1 MLQKKNH
8 CTLTLP
14 KAALGFFKSSMSKE
28 VQLYKPNLRECWR
41 FTMIFFTKSTTWVG
55 WIFVTAFCPVPELP
69 HPLNSLTGQDSL
81 WPSANWNTSQ
91 QYYLHFVVH
100 AVSLSSNPDLPRHE
114 RHTEL
119 MASGGRQPAR
129 VLGTCWPQLWL
140 GHTAAG
146 GKRATLV
153 PSFPPLSL
161 SLHLPP
167 LLSEHQSKSR
177 RIRPKRYF
185 EGLEIY
191 IG

>member
-1 MLQKKNH
+1 MLMINHSIFHKFFRRKNGIFHKKVQH
-8 CTLTLP
+8 R
-14 KAALGFFKSSMSKE
+14 LGEFLWQPFARCLSC
-28 VQLYKPNLRECWR
+28 P
-41 FTMIFFTKSTTWVG
+41 TPSTAWLDK
-55 WIFVTAFCPVPELP
+55 TAFDHLP
-69 HPLNSLTGQDSL
+69 TEILLNSTIYTLLFTPFHNHPILICLDKSDTQ
-81 WPSANWNTSQ
+81 
-91 QYYLHFVVH
+91 
-100 AVSLSSNPDLPRHE
+100 
-114 RHTEL
+114 EL
-119 MASGGRQPAR
+119 MASGGQQPAR
-129 VLGTCWPQLWL
+129 VLGTCWPQLWP

-185 EGLEIY
+185 MGLEIY

>member
-1 MLQKKNH
+1 MLMINHSIFHKFFRRKK
-8 CTLTLP
+8 
-14 KAALGFFKSSMSKE
+14 
-28 VQLYKPNLRECWR
+28 YD
-41 FTMIFFTKSTTWVG
+41 IFHKKYNIDWVN
-55 WIFVTAFCPVPELP
+55 FC
-69 HPLNSLTGQDSL
+69 DSL
-81 WPSANWNTSQ
+81 LPGAWATPPPRQLDWTRQPLTICQLKYFSTV
-91 QYYLHFVVH
+91 LFTLVVH
-100 AVSLSSNPDLPRHE
+100 AVSLSSDPDLPRHE
-114 RHTEL
+114 WHTEL

-129 VLGTCWPQLWL
+129 VLGTCWPQLWP

-185 EGLEIY
+185 MGLEIY